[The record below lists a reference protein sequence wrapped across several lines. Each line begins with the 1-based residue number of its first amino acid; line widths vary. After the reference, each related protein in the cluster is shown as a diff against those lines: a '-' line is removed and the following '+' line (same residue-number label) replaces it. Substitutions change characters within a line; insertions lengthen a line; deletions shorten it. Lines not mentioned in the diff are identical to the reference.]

1 MTVTVAILGRP
12 NVGKSTLFNRLVG
25 EKVALVDDQPGVTR
39 DRREGTA
46 RLADIE
52 FQVFDTAGMDEA
64 KKGSLEARMSDQA
77 AEAARLSDHVF
88 FVMDARAGVTPLDQM
103 FAERIRKLGKPVTL
117 LVNKTE
123 TKVLKAT
130 AADAYRLGFG
140 EPFAI
145 SGEHGEGMEA
155 IYDVV
160 KPLVLKDRKANPVEE
175 VEVEEEFDPDVEP
188 QPRNSKPLKLAI
200 IGQPNAGKSTLVNSL
215 LGEER
220 MLTGPEAGITRDAIA
235 SPWAWGGRDIMLW
248 DTAGIRRKGKVKE
261 KLEKLS
267 VSDGLRAVKYA
278 ECVVVLVDGSM
289 PIENQDLTLCD
300 LIGREGRAVVLAINK
315 WDLVEDKQDAL
326 KKIHEVMDDIL
337 PDIRGLSIVT
347 LSAKQSKGAD
357 KLMKAVLDAD
367 RKWNIRISTGK
378 MNKWLEAALERN
390 PSPSVA
396 GRRTKIRYGTQVNA
410 RPPTFALFGNR
421 LDTLPLSY
429 QRYLKNGLR
438 ETLGLEG
445 TPIRFVFRG
454 GENPFEHKKKRK

>member
-25 EKVALVDDQPGVTR
+25 EKIALVDDQPGVTR

-46 RLADIE
+46 HLADLE
-52 FQVFDTAGMDEA
+52 FQVFDTAGFDEA
-64 KKGSLEARMSDQA
+64 KKGSLQARMGDQA
-77 AEAARLSDHVF
+77 AEAVRLADHVF
-88 FVMDARAGVTPLDQM
+88 LVIDGRTGVTPVDHL
-103 FAERIRKLGKPVTL
+103 FAERIRKMGKPVTL

-123 TKVLKAT
+123 TKILKAS
-130 AADAYRLGFG
+130 AADAYRLNFG
-140 EPFAI
+140 EPHAI

-160 KPLVLKDRKANPVEE
+160 KPLVVKDRKNAKAED
-175 VEVEEEFDPDVEP
+175 VEVEEKFDPDVEAP
-188 QPRNSKPLKLAI
+188 ERPAKPLKLAI

-220 MLTGPEAGITRDAIA
+220 MLTGPEAGITRDAI
-235 SPWAWGGRDIMLW
+235 SSDWHWGGRDIKLW
-248 DTAGIRRKGKVKE
+248 DTAGIRRKAKVKE

-278 ECVVVLVDGSM
+278 ECVVVLVDGSI
-289 PIENQDLTLCD
+289 PIEKHDLTLCD
-300 LIGREGRAVVLAINK
+300 LISREGRAIVLAINK
-315 WDLVEDKQDAL
+315 WDLVEDKVDSL
-326 KKIHEVMDDIL
+326 KKLHEVLDGIL
-337 PDIRGLSIVT
+337 PDIRGLSIIT
-347 LSAKQSKGAD
+347 LSAKQGKGAD
-357 KLMKAVLDAD
+357 KLMKAVLEAD

-378 MNKWLEAALERN
+378 LNRWLEEAIERN
-390 PSPSVA
+390 PPPAVS

-429 QRYLKNGLR
+429 QRYLMNGLR
-438 ETLGLEG
+438 DTLKLDG

-454 GENPFEHKKKRK
+454 GENPYDK